1 MKFPVDVPPIRK
13 ALGIALVAA
22 VAYVIVEGTGIGAPA
37 RQFVGAAMLQ
47 VKVCFRVSSKRAR
60 SFPVYPGR
68 VKRSVMNSYRP

>member
-37 RQFVGAAMLQ
+37 RHLW
-47 VKVCFRVSSKRAR
+47 AR
-60 SFPVYPGR
+60 L
-68 VKRSVMNSYRP
+68 RSVRKGR